1 MSVLE
6 LVDKVVTLETVVW
19 VCTAA
24 GGGCTVL
31 DCTDSDGGGGP
42 VATELALAREEKV
55 LAS

>member
-1 MSVLE
+1 MSVL
-6 LVDKVVTLETVVW
+6 DKVVALETVVE

-42 VATELALAREEKV
+42 AATELALAREEKV